1 MANPNK
7 PRSHKK
13 TQAPLILRSL
23 RSLVVFCCFFLRRD
37 VALWANLLPDHH
49 YCWNNPGFRCTAS
62 YFSDTILNGLSQQC
76 ENKIFFFC
84 TSLTHPYCKLDLIQ
98 TPTVPPPPPG
108 GVVSPRDAYAGS
120 LLPLQNPG
128 WGESI
133 SPQRRSPPC
142 PGQDTQVSLG
152 SPIGV
157 RRETCER
164 REKVVLVML
173 QDGQPVRITLLSL
186 ATYLY
191 MVLSTRDGPSLQ
203 LVLSFIL
210 TFFFFSFWHS
220 SSLSFPF
227 C

>member
-76 ENKIFFFC
+76 ENKFFFSVLP
-84 TSLTHPYCKLDLIQ
+84 SLTHIVSSTSYKSQQSL
-98 TPTVPPPPPG
+98 PPPPG

-210 TFFFFSFWHS
+210 TFFFFSF
-220 SSLSFPF
+220 
-227 C
+227 